1 MPNSNDATQLT
12 EQVRIR
18 SITVTQYAWRQ
29 DARLSV
35 APEMS
40 KLLAQNE
47 ERCPIPFSKKMSIRK
62 I

>member
-1 MPNSNDATQLT
+1 MEYRRNA
-12 EQVRIR
+12 ICM
-18 SITVTQYAWRQ
+18 A
-29 DARLSV
+29 ARCALER

-47 ERCPIPFSKKMSIRK
+47 ERCPIPFSKKISIKK